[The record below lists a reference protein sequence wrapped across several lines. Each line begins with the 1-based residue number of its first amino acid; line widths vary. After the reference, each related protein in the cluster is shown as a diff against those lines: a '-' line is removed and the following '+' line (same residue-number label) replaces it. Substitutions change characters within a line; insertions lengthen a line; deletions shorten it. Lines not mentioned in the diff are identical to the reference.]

1 MTNAEKI
8 RTLNDK
14 DMAEYLAK
22 VLYSELPMH
31 QEFIRVCLE
40 EWLAK
45 PAD

>member
-1 MTNAEKI
+1 MTNAETI
-8 RTLNDK
+8 RTLNDN

-22 VLYSELPMH
+22 VFYSELPMQ

-45 PAD
+45 PAN